1 MKRLLLMAFAAL
13 LAFASFAEA
22 ESDVL
27 WLYWTVD
34 ASVDQSGR
42 SEGGI
47 AFYGANL
54 YVIEDGSSEG
64 RLVSTKWAGGP
75 TKTLTGANEWGQGD
89 QACGEC
95 LMSDISDIGIGAQF
109 YVELLGASQETIGW
123 WSGDYMTMEALTS
136 AHEALTGMVA
146 GLQTGEPF
154 HHVHGGQWVANQF
167 STVPEPSSGLLVL
180 IGAALM
186 ALRRRKVTGGGA

>member
-34 ASVDQSGR
+34 ATVDQKR
-42 SEGGI
+42 EGESVE
-47 AFYGANL
+47 FYGANL
-54 YVIEDGSSEG
+54 YVVEDGSAEG
-64 RLVSTKWAGGP
+64 RLVSTKWAND
-75 TKTLTGANEWGQGD
+75 KTTTLSGANEFGQGD
-89 QACGEC
+89 QACGQC
-95 LMSDISDIGIGAQF
+95 LMSDITGVGIGAQF
-109 YVELLGASQETIGW
+109 YVELLGASQETVGW
-123 WSGDYMTMEALTS
+123 WTGEYMTMEELAS

-154 HHVHGGQWVANQF
+154 HHVHGGEWVANRF
-167 STVPEPSSGLLVL
+167 STVPEPTSGLLVL

-186 ALRRRKVTGGGA
+186 ALRRRKVT

>member
-1 MKRLLLMAFAAL
+1 
-13 LAFASFAEA
+13 
-22 ESDVL
+22 
-27 WLYWTVD
+27 
-34 ASVDQSGR
+34 
-42 SEGGI
+42 
-47 AFYGANL
+47 
-54 YVIEDGSSEG
+54 
-64 RLVSTKWAGGP
+64 
-75 TKTLTGANEWGQGD
+75 
-89 QACGEC
+89 
-95 LMSDISDIGIGAQF
+95 MSDISGIGIGAQF

-146 GLQTGEPF
+146 GLQTSEPF

-186 ALRRRKVTGGGA
+186 ALRRRKVTRGVRPKDKFTKKQNQ